1 MLGVELIVDIPTV
14 TLAWDDTLKCMR
26 IRWSGDYMSGADYR
40 AVLLQL
46 LEVLQKKR
54 ACRMLFDMR
63 NMPVMSPED
72 QAWVQAEWMPKSLK
86 AGLRYSAVVMP
97 ERAISRLTLRHIA
110 QDASNIQR
118 QRAYF
123 ETLEEASVWL
133 KSTFS
138 LS

>member
-1 MLGVELIVDIPTV
+1 MQGLELIVDIPTV

-26 IRWSGDYMSGADYR
+26 IGWSGAYMSGADYR
-40 AVLLQL
+40 AVLLRL
-46 LEVLQKKR
+46 LEVLERKR

-63 NMPVMSPED
+63 NMPVMSPDD

-86 AGLRYSAVVMP
+86 AGLKYSAVVIP
-97 ERAISRLTLRHIA
+97 ERALSRLTLRHIA
-110 QDASNIQR
+110 KDASNIER
-118 QRAYF
+118 ERAYF
-123 ETLEEASVWL
+123 ETLDEASAWL